1 MDDEFTMT
9 KANSENSKINEHVK
23 LGERNKSLIPRVNKW
38 CKHIQIKDRSA
49 GLIAEMY
56 KLPTNLSIS
65 CPHTD
70 AGFTAMNFEW
80 IARDFILDNCQDC
93 SYHQEITTRNF
104 GREVI
109 KAKKED
115 LEKQA
120 EKLNA
125 LNQAKS
131 DFKKYIEEIKLKEKH
146 KTKIPELSVIKLL
159 DQLEDCKVETLSS
172 IIAGSKLSPLYFNR
186 ISIDYLC
193 FYLDDNDI
201 KDGILEAIYNISQ
214 TNKDFSGFS
223 IERLTESIK
232 HNFQDLISG
241 ILNNVLSD
249 DYFCDK
255 PDLSESIIDSL
266 KYERAIGYYGEKHS
280 YSNSIVLL
288 LRIHNLNGTYVTE
301 LLKKKLSIN
310 DKSTRININGFL
322 QDLLDNDNEYSF
334 VKDLTDNIIL
344 SLELDDDSYN
354 DSADAMTCKTLFK
367 LYLIDSPFIIDKLV
381 KKYKQLSSGAFI
393 ELFRLFEKIIRKGN
407 FNDAQSLLEILFEY
421 LSSKNT
427 DIKIRGK
434 IVEIFDRITRERFE
448 VCKLYFENFVGL
460 LINFHNEI
468 TTFNY
473 YKNELKENKVST
485 FNSIQHLNIYEIE
498 SLEIKQSKIQS
509 DLQSIIS
516 KHIIEDSSR
525 QNYSDFLKTMN
536 GLSSDKDGELKSIL
550 ISVLIKSSKEQI
562 EIAEYLPK
570 IHNHILDIHSIH
582 VRTQGMNFIIKLL
595 NYYPQLVTQTFID
608 LIKVFLNDSD
618 IIIRKKAVEAYSYV
632 LTKFQDQVENK
643 DIEFLCKNMIHSRV
657 IVHKAVI
664 ELSYKIL
671 PYLDTKQKIKWFFN
685 IISWEATYFNEGD
698 FYYSKD
704 LVKIILYYNNEISS
718 ANQSNTIKEYYQKYC
733 NCPEYYVAIDFVKK
747 LNRIPD
753 DFPNLEDFWLEQA
766 LNFISKLRVD
776 YIHNHEDII
785 DPFFNTLYNK
795 SYELLSKNEE
805 LFLKFIENRIAHE
818 DYRTI
823 LRLLKV
829 LLYYNLHEILNKF
842 CSIIEDDIPKNQSNT
857 YALEL
862 NNLFYEISR
871 LELATKNN
879 LGILPLLDNEN

>member
-1 MDDEFTMT
+1 MSKT
-9 KANSENSKINEHVK
+9 NSENEQINQFVK
-23 LGERNKSLIPRVNKW
+23 LGERNKSLLPRVKNW
-38 CKHIQIKDRSA
+38 CKHIEIKDRSA

-65 CPHTD
+65 CPHTNSF
-70 AGFTAMNFEW
+70 FTAANFEW
-80 IARDFILDNCQDC
+80 IARDFILDNCQSC
-93 SYHQEITTRNF
+93 SFHQEITSKNF

-109 KAKKED
+109 KTKKEYLD
-115 LEKQA
+115 KQA
-120 EKLNA
+120 EKLEYA
-125 LNQAKS
+125 KQAKS

-159 DQLEDCKVETLSS
+159 DELEDGKLESISS
-172 IIAGSKLSPLYFNR
+172 IIEASKLSPLYFNQ

-193 FYLDDNDI
+193 LYLDDNDVN
-201 KDGILEAIYNISQ
+201 DGILEVIYNISQ
-214 TNKDFSGFS
+214 TNKDFSSFS

-232 HNFQDLISG
+232 HNFQDITSG
-241 ILNNVLSD
+241 ILNNVLSE
-249 DYFCDK
+249 DYFLHNS
-255 PDLSESIIDSL
+255 DLVGSIIDSL
-266 KYERAIGYYGEKHS
+266 EYERGIGYYGEKHS
-280 YSNSIVLL
+280 YPNSINLF
-288 LRIHNLNGTYVTE
+288 LRIHNLNGKYTTE
-301 LLKKKLSIN
+301 LLKEKLSIN

-322 QDLLDNDNEYSF
+322 QELLDKDNEYSF

-354 DSADAMTCKTLFK
+354 DSADAMTCETLFK
-367 LYLIDSPFIIDKLV
+367 LYLIDSAFIIDKLV
-381 KKYKQLSSGAFI
+381 KKYKQLSSGAFV

-448 VCKLYFENFVGL
+448 VCKPYFENFVGL
-460 LINFHNEI
+460 LINFHSEI
-468 TTFNY
+468 ATFNY

-485 FNSIQHLNIYEIE
+485 FNPIQHLNIYEIE
-498 SLEIKQSKIQS
+498 SLEIKQSKIQN

-516 KHIIEDSSR
+516 KHIIEDSTR
-525 QNYSDFLKTMN
+525 QNYSDFLNTMN

-595 NYYPQLVTQTFID
+595 NDYPQLITQTFID

-618 IIIRKKAVEAYSYV
+618 IIIRKKAVEAYSYI
-632 LTKFQDQVENK
+632 LAKFQDQVESE
-643 DIEFLCKNMIHSRV
+643 DIEVLCKNMIHTRV

-671 PYLDTKQKIKWFFN
+671 PYLDTKQKIKWFIN

-704 LVKIILYYNNEISS
+704 LVKIILYYNNEINS
-718 ANQSNTIKEYYQKYC
+718 ANQSNIIKEYYQKYC
-733 NCPEYYVAIDFVKK
+733 NCPEYYVAIDFVKE
-747 LNRIPD
+747 LNRISD
-753 DFPNLEDFWLEQA
+753 DFPNLEDFWLEQT

-785 DPFFNTLYNK
+785 EPFFNTLYNK
-795 SYELLSKNEE
+795 SHELLSKNEE
-805 LFLKFIENRIAHE
+805 LFLKFIENRIAFE

-829 LLYYNLHEILNKF
+829 LLYYNLHEILNTLCLIFESKV
-842 CSIIEDDIPKNQSNT
+842 PKNQSNID
-857 YALEL
+857 ALEF
-862 NNLFYEISR
+862 NGLFYEISR
-871 LELATKNN
+871 LELAVKDN
-879 LGILPLLDNEN
+879 LDILPLLNNEN